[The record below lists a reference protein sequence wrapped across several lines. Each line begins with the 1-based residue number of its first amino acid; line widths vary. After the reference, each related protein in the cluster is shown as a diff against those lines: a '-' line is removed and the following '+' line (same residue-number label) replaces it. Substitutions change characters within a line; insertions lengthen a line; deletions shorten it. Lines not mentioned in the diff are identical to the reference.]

1 MSKTE
6 ATKDKAAE
14 FQRSQEEWRT
24 ALGFVRTDNG
34 RPLAGRVV
42 MVALSLQ
49 KHENREIRLAY
60 PSRVTVGVMAG
71 VTGNDKTVAD
81 ETGKAI
87 RILES
92 VGLIERAGQ
101 FYNGATKYRFTIP
114 ESAAESIPRAKK
126 RLEDAKA
133 ERANESE
140 SEYGIHDPD
149 SPETPESEYGLH
161 DPYGDTGDITR
172 TAYGLHD
179 PYGVRETSPVL
190 TSEGTSEG
198 TSEINLR
205 DDGAT
210 GDGAETVTV
219 ADAAEDL
226 DDGYFEFL
234 EQRAREIDAEP
245 EPESVP
251 FPAPE
256 QTETE
261 TETETVAPEPV
272 QTPKPESALPEE
284 LAAKV
289 SQILEGHTWTWRG
302 TKVAWSLRQ
311 GHTQGVEDYLKILQR
326 TGEDVTPLREA
337 LALVQAETA
346 NA

>member
-71 VTGNDKTVAD
+71 ITGNDKTVAD

-114 ESAAESIPRAKK
+114 ESAAESIPKAKK
-126 RLEDAKA
+126 RLEDAKEEKA
-133 ERANESE
+133 KEAESE
-140 SEYGIHDPD
+140 SVRHHPD

-172 TAYGLHD
+172 TAYGIHD
-179 PYGVRETSPVL
+179 PYGVRETSPAL